1 MRKPERRK
9 MSKKEGNTERRIG
22 YIGRTQTSRIKD

>member
-1 MRKPERRK
+1 MKPGRRK
-9 MSKKEGNTERRIG
+9 MRKKEGSKERGIG